1 MAMATT
7 EEINDFKAT
16 ILSVV
21 SVIGND
27 LTTALSISGRDEN
40 NIYFIKFRSIS
51 MYVDI
56 LIDYFSRDIDYAT
69 YNFFTIDEI
78 YEIIDHFND
87 LTNTDYT
94 IILE

>member
-1 MAMATT
+1 MAATT
-7 EEINDFKAT
+7 EEINNFKST

-21 SVIGND
+21 SVTGND

-56 LIDYFSRDIDYAT
+56 LIDYFSRDTGYAT

-87 LTNTDYT
+87 LANTDYT
-94 IILE
+94 ITLD